1 MDNSVRI
8 QPRGI
13 SRHKSLS
20 ESFVKILISVDVF
33 KSLYDEVVIFKSSK
47 RKNGSK
53 EVLSELKKGTPV
65 TVFVFSS
72 VQFALVNIA

>member
-1 MDNSVRI
+1 M
-8 QPRGI
+8 

-33 KSLYDEVVIFKSSK
+33 KSLYDEVVVFKSSK

-53 EVLSELKKGTPV
+53 EVLSEIKKGTPV
-65 TVFVFSS
+65 TVFIFSR
-72 VQFALVNIA
+72 VYFALVNIV